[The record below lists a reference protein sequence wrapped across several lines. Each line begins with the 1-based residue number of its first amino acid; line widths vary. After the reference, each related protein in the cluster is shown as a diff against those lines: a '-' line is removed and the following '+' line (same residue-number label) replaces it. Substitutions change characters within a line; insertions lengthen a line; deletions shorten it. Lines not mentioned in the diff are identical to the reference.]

1 MMENSFICPFCRGH
15 LQVEDHV
22 IFRVRN
28 QEKKY
33 GLLLLSAQ
41 IGNYNSVKNPDFT
54 YQKGEA
60 LEFYCPLCSHSLST
74 TLGENLIFV
83 VMLDHQRVEHN
94 IYFSRISGEK
104 RTYQV
109 TNEKVIAAG
118 EDADRYT
125 HFKIPDNYRPYF
137 EK

>member
-1 MMENSFICPFCRGH
+1 MMENTFICPYCRGH
-15 LQVEDHV
+15 LQVGDEV

-28 QEKKY
+28 QKKKV

-41 IGNYNSVKNPDFT
+41 IGNYYSTKNPEFT
-54 YQKGEA
+54 YHKGEA
-60 LEFYCPLCSHSLST
+60 LDFYCPLCSHSLST
-74 TLGENLIFV
+74 TVGENLIFV
-83 VMLDHQRVEHN
+83 VMLDSQRVEHN

-109 TNEKVIAAG
+109 TDDEVITAG

-137 EK
+137 KK